1 MNMEANL
8 KRQIKAQDK
17 IQMSAANLELPQ
29 VKSSKELL
37 RKMQIK
43 REKMT
48 NKECTTAPTIA
59 AQRQVYLPNLKV
71 SDMTNLDRR
80 FNSTKKKM
88 LQLQVLFNIKFI
100 VKTNS
105 DWKN

>member
-1 MNMEANL
+1 MNKEANL
-8 KRQIKAQDK
+8 KRQMKAQDK

-29 VKSSKELL
+29 VKSSKELP

-43 REKMT
+43 CEKMT
-48 NKECTTAPTIA
+48 SKECTTAPTIA
-59 AQRQVYLPNLKV
+59 AQRQVNLLNIKV
-71 SDMTNLDRR
+71 SDQTNLNRSLIKQ
-80 FNSTKKKM
+80 NKM